1 MIADEDVVAAV
12 EQAGGRLFVW
22 VDPRHCC
29 GGAMTFLETGM
40 APARDRQFQRYE
52 APGFELWFDPG
63 ILGPPSELHLE
74 MKGRRKK
81 RVAAYWD
88 GCAFA
93 T

>member
-1 MIADEDVVAAV
+1 
-12 EQAGGRLFVW
+12 
-22 VDPRHCC
+22 
-29 GGAMTFLETGM
+29 MTFLETGTT
-40 APARDRQFQRYE
+40 PARDRHFQRYE

-63 ILGPPSELHLE
+63 VLRPPSVLHLE